1 MPITVGHF
9 ATFKGFAV
17 APEDIQAGE
26 AESKTLPVV
35 SDAGQTLQ
43 AKFRRYSLQIVVRG
57 IREGEASAYLLA
69 AQQAN
74 LNLFRG
80 SPQVEDIAVLGR
92 VYRQCMLV
100 DCEVTQ
106 PYTLNGTGLIE
117 QMKLTYESQVFV

>member
-9 ATFKGFAV
+9 TEFKGFAV

-35 SDAGQTLQ
+35 SEAGQTLQ

-57 IREGEASAYLLA
+57 IRESEASAYLLA

-92 VYRQCMLV
+92 VFRQCMLV
-100 DCEVTQ
+100 DCVVSQ
-106 PYTLNGTGLIE
+106 PYTLNGTGVIE
-117 QMKLTYESQVFV
+117 QMTLTYESQVFV

>member
-1 MPITVGHF
+1 
-9 ATFKGFAV
+9 V
-17 APEDIQAGE
+17 APEDIKAGE

-35 SDAGQTLQ
+35 SESGQTLQ

-57 IREGEASAYLLA
+57 IREGEASSYLLA

-92 VYRQCMLV
+92 VFRQCMLV
-100 DCEVTQ
+100 DCQVSQ
-106 PYTLNGTGLIE
+106 PYTLNGTGVIE
-117 QMKLTYESQVFV
+117 QMTLTYESQVFV